1 MLDSPSA
8 LQVLGL
14 EIEANM
20 LKGVLLH
27 EVKGKP
33 VLIRTIQSEILGAEL
48 PDEPTLPPEIYRI
61 LTPLLTKAIVGTAL
75 NTDEVLV
82 RPLEVK
88 LKKDPEIAAVID
100 FQAEPLLP
108 YPIENAIIDWIKLE
122 TTADGSKLTIL
133 SARKDYIEKH
143 LALWKSLKIEPEI
156 LASVPSALAIFASQ
170 FSAASGLQIV
180 LHIGSK
186 MTSCIL
192 ADNGKLLAAQSV
204 SRGMSQIV
212 EALVK
217 DRPAFLSEASSIA
230 SLDPSEVQQMPHL
243 VEILDLFR
251 IDVTRIVLALSKQVK
266 GFETKEILVTGE
278 IGLYPAIQ
286 HLICQDLNVNCL
298 SPIENP
304 NFLLTSQ
311 ELQFYAIPIGVAL
324 TGLPEKQNQINF
336 RQQQYTYPYP
346 WRRLQKSLLLYFA
359 SCLFVAFAL
368 YCFASAYLSKESDLL
383 RQDYANLL
391 TSLHKSYPEFEAQY
405 RKSAG
410 LEPISAE
417 ADLNPK
423 MLSLEDLSSRVAF
436 LDKQV
441 RTNPDTYPLFPNTP
455 NVSDVLGWIANHPSF
470 KPSLNAE
477 GQTVPGLKL
486 ENFNYKMMKRPDK
499 NKKNE
504 AYQVKVEL
512 DFSAPT
518 PTQAREFH
526 DALIAP
532 NAIVDPKGEIKW
544 GTNRGLYHTSFFLK
558 DKTLYPSS
566 IK

>member
-1 MLDSPSA
+1 MLDSPNA
-8 LQVLGL
+8 FQVLGL
-14 EIEANM
+14 EIESNR
-20 LKGVLLH
+20 LKGVLLK

-33 VLIRTIQSEILGAEL
+33 VLMRTIQSEILTPEL
-48 PDEPTLPPEIYRI
+48 SEEPSLGPEIHQI
-61 LTPLLTKAIVGTAL
+61 LTPLLTKAVVGTAL

-82 RPLEVK
+82 RPLDVK
-88 LKKDPEIAAVID
+88 LKKNSEIAAIID

-108 YPIENAIIDWIKLE
+108 YPIENAIIDWTKLE
-122 TTADGSKLTIL
+122 TTSDGSKLTIL

-143 LALWKSLKIEPEI
+143 LAFWKSLQIEPEI
-156 LASVPSALAIFASQ
+156 LTSVPSALAAFASY
-170 FSAASGLQIV
+170 FSDKQGFQIV
-180 LHIGSK
+180 LHISSK
-186 MTSCIL
+186 MTTCIL
-192 ADNGKLLAAQSV
+192 TDKGKLLAAQSV
-204 SRGMSQIV
+204 IRGMNQV
-212 EALVK
+212 LDALHK
-217 DRPAFLSEASSIA
+217 DRPDLLNESASIT
-230 SLDPSEVQQMPHL
+230 SLDPSEIETMPHL

-251 IDVTRIVLALSKQVK
+251 IDVTRIVLAISKQVK
-266 GFETKEILVTGE
+266 GFENKEILLTGE

-286 HLICQDLNVNCL
+286 KFICQNLNLACL
-298 SPIENP
+298 NPIEDP
-304 NFLLTSQ
+304 NFQLTSQ
-311 ELQFYAIPIGVAL
+311 DLQFYAVPIGIAL
-324 TGLPEKQNQINF
+324 TGLPDKQNQINF

-346 WRRLQKSLLLYFA
+346 WRRLQKSLLIYFA

-368 YCFASAYLSKESDLL
+368 YCFASANLSKESDLL
-383 RQDYANLL
+383 RQDYVNLL
-391 TSLHKSYPEFEAQY
+391 TSLHKSYPEFEYEY
-405 RKSAG
+405 RKNAG
-410 LEPISAE
+410 LPPLNSE

-423 MLSLEDLSSRVAF
+423 MLSLEDLTSRVAF
-436 LDKQV
+436 LEKQV
-441 RTNPDTYPLFPNTP
+441 RNNPEIYPLFPNTP

-470 KPSLNAE
+470 NPPQNAE
-477 GQTVPGLKL
+477 NQPVSGLRL

-499 NKKNE
+499 NKKTE

-532 NAIVDPKGEIKW
+532 NDIVDPRGEIKW

>member
-33 VLIRTIQSEILGAEL
+33 VLIRTIQSEILGAQL
-48 PDEPTLPPEIYRI
+48 PDEPSLPPEIYAI
-61 LTPLLTKAIVGTAL
+61 LTPLLTKAIVGTGL

-108 YPIENAIIDWIKLE
+108 YPIENAVVDWIKLE
-122 TTADGSKLTIL
+122 ATADGSKLTIL

-143 LALWKSLKIEPEI
+143 LAQWKSLKIEPEI
-156 LASVPSALAIFASQ
+156 LASVPSALAVFAST
-170 FSAASGLQIV
+170 FSNASGLQIV

-230 SLDPSEVQQMPHL
+230 ELDPSEVQQMPHL

-286 HLICQDLNVNCL
+286 RLLCQDLNVNCL

-304 NFLLTSQ
+304 NFLLTPQ
-311 ELQFYAIPIGVAL
+311 ELQFYAIPIGIAL

-336 RQQQYTYPYP
+336 RQQQYIYPYP
-346 WRRLQKSLLLYFA
+346 WRRLQKSVLLYFA
-359 SCLFVAFAL
+359 SCLFVAFAF

-410 LEPISAE
+410 LEPINAE

-441 RTNPDTYPLFPNTP
+441 RTNPDIYPLFPNIP

-477 GQTVPGLKL
+477 GETVPGLKL